1 MAKGKPNK
9 TTENEASVT
18 DFINTVH
25 DETKRSDCFKIIE
38 LFSKQT
44 KLPPKMWGPAIVG
57 FGTCHYK
64 YESGR
69 EGDMPLVAF
78 SPRKNDLVLYLSS
91 AFEQRDEL
99 LKQFGKHKTGKSC
112 IYIKKLEDVNT
123 AILKKM
129 ITNSMKHSRSTHSG
143 C

>member
-9 TTENEASVT
+9 TTENEGSVT
-18 DFINTVH
+18 DFINKVEN
-25 DETKRSDCFKIIE
+25 ETKRSDCFKIIE
-38 LFSKQT
+38 LFKKQT
-44 KLPPKMWGPAIVG
+44 KLEPKMWGPAIVG

-91 AFEQRDEL
+91 VFEQRDEL

-112 IYIKKLEDVNT
+112 IYVKKLEDVNT
-123 AILKKM
+123 DVLKKM
-129 ITNSMKHSRSTHSG
+129 VTNSIKHTLSNNSG